1 MAYYLLS
8 LKKAIVFNQKKK
20 KKQSYDLAIHDYKK
34 REAGPRATY
43 LDVRDSPIN
52 HITNHLNTHK
62 KPATQPKFP
71 NSA

>member
-8 LKKAIVFNQKKK
+8 L

-43 LDVRDSPIN
+43 LEVRDSPIN
-52 HITNHLNTHK
+52 HLTIHPNPRKNPT
-62 KPATQPKFP
+62 TQPNFHD
-71 NSA
+71 SA